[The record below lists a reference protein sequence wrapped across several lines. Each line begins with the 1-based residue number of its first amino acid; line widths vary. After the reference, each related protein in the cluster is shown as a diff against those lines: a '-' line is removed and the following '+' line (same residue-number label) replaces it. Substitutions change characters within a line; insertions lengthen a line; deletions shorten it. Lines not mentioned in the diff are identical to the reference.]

1 MFQLNEIVKYMSPVI
16 IFLAAL
22 SVVTLSFYLERLFTI
37 AAFNRK
43 THKELS
49 VLRDLVK
56 TRKSDECDKLSKK
69 ALEQIISNPDFTG
82 CNGESSLL
90 HYRVELDE
98 GVENLRIS
106 IVKIGSVATLSP
118 YIGLFGTVVGIMNSF
133 SEIYRTGTSNFAYV
147 SKGISEALV
156 ATAVGLFLAITASF
170 CYNHLSAR
178 LRAVINEKN
187 SALERIRIT
196 IEREK
201 HNGRP

>member
-1 MFQLNEIVKYMSPVI
+1 MFQLNEIIKYISPVI

-37 AAFNRK
+37 AAFSRR
-43 THKELS
+43 TRAGVSDVGE
-49 VLRDLVK
+49 LVK
-56 TRKSDECDKLSKK
+56 NHAGRERDEIAKKTFERLISKPEF
-69 ALEQIISNPDFTG
+69 AVG
-82 CNGESSLL
+82 GAESSLR

-98 GVENLRIS
+98 AVENLRIS
-106 IVKIGSVATLSP
+106 IVKIGSVAALSP
-118 YIGLFGTVVGIMNSF
+118 YIGLFGTVIGIMNSF

-178 LRAVINEKN
+178 LRAVNNEKN
-187 SALERIRIT
+187 SALERIGIM
-196 IEREK
+196 IESRRL
-201 HNGRP
+201 ND